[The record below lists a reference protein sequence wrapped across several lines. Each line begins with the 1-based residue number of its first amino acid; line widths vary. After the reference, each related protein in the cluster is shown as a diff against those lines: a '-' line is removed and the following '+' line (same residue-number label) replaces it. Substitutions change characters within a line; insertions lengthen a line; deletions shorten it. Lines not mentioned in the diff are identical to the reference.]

1 MSDEMFISFI
11 KKALKAGYL
20 ELPKPFNVAI
30 DNLLRSNVIC
40 TIFWKGLNHFSGL
53 PKAASSLFQS
63 LTEDKSMLFNIYM
76 RALDKFIKQQ
86 IIDIEKDNI
95 NKKQRSEYTKFQ
107 KEIEKTANSLY
118 NTLLNK
124 IKRLKKKKTKIQV
137 FESSSIP
144 IRVRYNRYADDWVI
158 GIAGPKSVSLNLK
171 DRIDKFIS
179 EPLYLELSPD
189 KTKVT
194 NI

>member
-1 MSDEMFISFI
+1 
-11 KKALKAGYL
+11 
-20 ELPKPFNVAI
+20 
-30 DNLLRSNVIC
+30 
-40 TIFWKGLNHFSGL
+40 LNHFSGL

-124 IKRLKKKKTKIQV
+124 IKRLKKKKTKI
-137 FESSSIP
+137 
-144 IRVRYNRYADDWVI
+144 
-158 GIAGPKSVSLNLK
+158 
-171 DRIDKFIS
+171 
-179 EPLYLELSPD
+179 
-189 KTKVT
+189 
-194 NI
+194 